1 MNWDAIGAIAELV
14 GAMGVVA
21 SLAYLGI
28 QLRQNSR
35 TISEQIFQN
44 LLNDYHGAMDN
55 LINDAAINR
64 IWYLGL
70 RDFDALGEDDRRLW
84 LTQMHAFLRRYE
96 NIILQSRKY
105 PVNEGV
111 IAGIQNQWHGL
122 LTQPG
127 ARRFWPKASSQYSD
141 EFVEFVSK
149 RHRLSIYSDLENA
162 V

>member
-70 RDFDALGEDDRRLW
+70 RDFDALAKSL
-84 LTQMHAFLRRYE
+84 
-96 NIILQSRKY
+96 
-105 PVNEGV
+105 
-111 IAGIQNQWHGL
+111 
-122 LTQPG
+122 
-127 ARRFWPKASSQYSD
+127 
-141 EFVEFVSK
+141 
-149 RHRLSIYSDLENA
+149 
-162 V
+162 